1 MFDILILIQA
11 HNPWCITHL
20 KRHMVYNLHS
30 LQVYNPRGTNL
41 AFDVSNYLWLN

>member
-1 MFDILILIQA
+1 MFDILILIQTQ
-11 HNPWCITHL
+11 NPWCITQL

-30 LQVYNPRGTNL
+30 LQVYNPEGANL